1 MNLERYP
8 FQSDND
14 FQTYFFQSEGPNGT
28 TNKIMVYSVF
38 QENPLIYNLAF
49 GDEDPSTGGIND
61 NAKSNNEDRDV
72 VLATVASTIH
82 LFSDHYGNQL
92 IYATGSTAAR
102 TRLYQISIS
111 KQLSEIST
119 EFEVYGIINLE
130 VFPFERNVN
139 YDAFLVKRK

>member
-1 MNLERYP
+1 MNLDHYP
-8 FQSDND
+8 FQSDNN

-28 TNKIMVYSVF
+28 INKIIVYSVF

-49 GDEDPSTGGIND
+49 GDEDPNTGRIND
-61 NAKSNNEDRDV
+61 TAKSNNKDRDL

-92 IYATGSTAAR
+92 IYANGSTAAR

-119 EFEVYGIINLE
+119 EFEVCGIINLD

-139 YDAFLVKRK
+139 YDVFFVRRK

>member
-8 FQSDND
+8 FQSDIN

-28 TNKIMVYSVF
+28 INKIIVYSVF

-49 GDEDPSTGGIND
+49 GDEDPNTGGIND
-61 NAKSNNEDRDV
+61 TAKSNNEDRDV

-92 IYATGSTAAR
+92 IYASGSTAAR

-130 VFPFERNVN
+130 VLPFERNVN
-139 YDAFLVKRK
+139 YDAFLVRRK